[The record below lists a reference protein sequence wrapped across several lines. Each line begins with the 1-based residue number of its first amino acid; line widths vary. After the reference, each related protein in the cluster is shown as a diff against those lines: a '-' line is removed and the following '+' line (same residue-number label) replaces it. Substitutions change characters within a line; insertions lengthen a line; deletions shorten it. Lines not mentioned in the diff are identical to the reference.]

1 VTETQ
6 LEQAQLDA
14 ERDAKEFKL
23 MLLLLLASRVEF
35 RVDVGRF
42 YIDGDSVS
50 ITTIREYVRRIET
63 RIGKRL
69 TKLTDQLDRG
79 VIETAEWRREFE
91 RNVTSAHVLT
101 AALALGSIRAAISNA
116 DVQARI
122 DSELDYARGF
132 GKDVDKGKAGT
143 GPQIASRARSY
154 LLAAAVTY
162 GILEQ
167 RIRTLLTG
175 YTECRRIRRASESCP
190 GCIAYSYRW
199 MAIEDMPP
207 IGSLTCRQKCRCYLE
222 YR

>member
-1 VTETQ
+1 MTETQ
-6 LEQAQLDA
+6 IEQAEKDARKDA
-14 ERDAKEFKL
+14 EAFLL
-23 MLLLLLASRVEF
+23 MLLLSSAVTF
-35 RVDVGRF
+35 RADVGRF
-42 YIDGDSVS
+42 YVDGKSVS

-69 TKLTDQLDRG
+69 TKLTDQLDKG

-132 GKDVDKGKAGT
+132 GKEVNKGVAGSA
-143 GPQIASRARSY
+143 PQIASRAKSY

-175 YTECRRIRRASESCP
+175 YTQARRIRRASESCP

-199 MAIEDMPP
+199 MPISEMPP
-207 IGSLTCRQKCRCYLE
+207 IGSLQCRSRCRCYLE